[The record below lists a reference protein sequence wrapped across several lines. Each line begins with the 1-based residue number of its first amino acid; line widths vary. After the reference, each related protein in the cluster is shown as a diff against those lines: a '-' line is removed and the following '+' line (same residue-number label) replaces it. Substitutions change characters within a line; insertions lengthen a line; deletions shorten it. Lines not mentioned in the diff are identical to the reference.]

1 MVDIHDRRPLVLQA
15 ESVREWLS
23 EDTSAERAS
32 EIAHECA
39 LPEGDF
45 KWHKVDNA
53 VGNIHNQGKVL
64 TEPV

>member
-1 MVDIHDRRPLVLQA
+1 MVDIHDRRPLVLQL

-32 EIAHECA
+32 EIAYECA

-45 KWHKVDNA
+45 K
-53 VGNIHNQGKVL
+53 
-64 TEPV
+64 

>member
-1 MVDIHDRRPLVLQA
+1 MTGGRWYCSL
-15 ESVREWLS
+15 REWLS

-32 EIAHECA
+32 EIAYECA

-45 KWHKVDNA
+45 KWYKVDNA
-53 VGNIHNQGKVL
+53 VGNTHNQGKVL